1 MSNENNRQVKER
13 LNRIAGQ
20 VAGLKKM
27 VDEDRYCIEILTQI
41 SAVQEALR
49 GVSKLVMQNYLET
62 CATSAIR
69 SKQRGKAEK
78 IYQELM
84 NVIYRYAK

>member
-1 MSNENNRQVKER
+1 MSKGYDSQLKER

-20 VAGLKKM
+20 VAGLRKM
-27 VDEDRYCIEILTQI
+27 VDENRYCIEILTQI

-49 GVSKLVMQNYLET
+49 GVSKVVMQNYLET

-78 IYQELM
+78 IYHELM
-84 NVIYRYAK
+84 NVIYKYAK